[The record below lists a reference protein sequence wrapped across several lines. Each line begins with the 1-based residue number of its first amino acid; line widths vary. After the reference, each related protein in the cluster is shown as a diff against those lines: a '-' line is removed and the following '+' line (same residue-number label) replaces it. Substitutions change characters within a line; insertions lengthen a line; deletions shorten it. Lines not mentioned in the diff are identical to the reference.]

1 MEPKLMIG
9 LEKGTFFGNIRKYC
23 HGDFITSCITD
34 YRVDDY
40 SASEEHF
47 HYHPNIFYIIH
58 GTVHQKCSH
67 SKTEKRAGSLC
78 YYPAGS
84 PHQNERKTF
93 PSQSLNIEIE
103 LDLLLQYDLSEEQ
116 VEFAIAK
123 NPSSQFLMLRIYQ
136 ELIANDSLS
145 SSSIKMQ
152 LLDLLTRSEDLR
164 SPHMWP
170 QWIRTLY
177 SILHDRWYENLT
189 LAELSDAV
197 GVHPI
202 TISKYFSRYFKCTL
216 GQYLRKLKI
225 ERSLYLIK
233 QNISLTE
240 VAFQCGFADQSHFTR
255 NFKLL
260 TGILPS
266 EYRRIFMPGKDHSI

>member
-1 MEPKLMIG
+1 MIG
-9 LEKGTFFGNIRKYC
+9 LEKGTFFGDIRKYC

-34 YRVDDY
+34 YHEDDY
-40 SASEEHF
+40 SANEEHF
-47 HYHPNIFYIIH
+47 HYHPNIFYILH
-58 GTVHQKCSH
+58 GTVQQKWSH
-67 SKTEKRAGSLC
+67 SKTEKGAGSLC

-103 LDLLLQYDLSEEQ
+103 FNLLKQYDLREEL
-116 VEFAIAK
+116 VEVAIAR
-123 NPSSQFLMLRIYQ
+123 NPSTQFLMLRIHQ
-136 ELIANDSLS
+136 ELVANDSLS
-145 SSSIKMQ
+145 STSIKMQ
-152 LLDLLTRSEDLR
+152 LLDLLTKSEKLINLNT
-164 SPHMWP
+164 WP
-170 QWIRTLY
+170 QWIKTLY
-177 SILHDRWYENLT
+177 SILHDRWYENLS

-216 GQYLRKLKI
+216 GQYLRKLKV
-225 ERSLYLIK
+225 ERSLQLIK
-233 QNISLTE
+233 QNNSLTK